1 MLVSLLIKN
10 YALIEHLNENFS
22 DGFTVITGE
31 TGAGKSILLGA
42 LSLVL
47 GSRADTSSLKD
58 KDVKAVIEAHFN
70 IENYNLSYFFEENE
84 LDYEKVTI
92 IRREI
97 LPNGKSRAY
106 VNDSP
111 VNLSVV
117 QDLSGYLIDIHSQYD
132 TRSLLDENYQLNFV
146 DTIAQNQIILKEYKE
161 HLAELKSIKNKIKD
175 LEITKE
181 NLAKEVNY
189 NSFLFDELENA
200 EIVIGNQKKYEE
212 ELEELNNV
220 ESIKENLEKVLH
232 IAIDE
237 NIGTLYQLKESKN
250 ALLKISNLSL
260 NYSNLLQRLDSQVIE
275 YQDVINDVQNFYEKI
290 SDNPDRINF
299 LNEKLQIL
307 YNLQKKHNAQTEE
320 ELISFKNKLSEK
332 LFISQ
337 NVDAE
342 IEKLKQKQHENIIKL
357 NSVSDIISNNR
368 KAVISKIEEEILQ
381 VIIPLG
387 MPNAKFNIDIQPT
400 KDFTDTGKDKI
411 KFLFSANKGL
421 QVDEIKKVAS
431 GGELSRIMLSLKSIL
446 AQYTKLPTI
455 IFDEIDTGVSGEISI
470 KMAEILK
477 NISKN
482 LQVFS
487 ITHLPQIAAKGK
499 QHLKV
504 YKSEKNNVTT
514 TQIKMLNS
522 EERVLEIAEMLSG
535 KSLSNS
541 AIEHAKTLL
550 H

>member
-47 GSRADTSSLKD
+47 GSRADTNSLKD
-58 KDVKAVIEAHFN
+58 KEVKAVIEAHFN
-70 IENYNLSYFFEENE
+70 IENYNLSDFFEENE
-84 LDYEKVTI
+84 LDYETLTI

-161 HLAELKSIKNKIKD
+161 HLAELKSIKNKIKN

-181 NLAKEVNY
+181 NLTKDVNY
-189 NSFLFDELENA
+189 NSFLFDELEKA

-237 NIGTLYQLKESKN
+237 NLGAINQLKESKN
-250 ALLKISNLSL
+250 ALSKISNISV
-260 NYSNLLQRLDSQVIE
+260 NYLNLLQRLEIQIIE
-275 YQDVINDVQNFYEKI
+275 YQDVINDVQNFYEKL

-307 YNLQKKHNAQTEE
+307 YNLQKKHNVQTEE
-320 ELISFKNKLSEK
+320 ELISIKNKLSEK
-332 LFISQ
+332 LFFSQ
-337 NVDAE
+337 NIDVE
-342 IEKLKQKQHENIIKL
+342 IQNLKQKQHENIIKL
-357 NSVSDIISNNR
+357 NSVSDKISNNR

-381 VIIPLG
+381 VIFPLG
-387 MPNAKFNIDIQPT
+387 MPNAKFKIDIQPT
-400 KDFTDTGKDKI
+400 QDFTDTGKDKI

-504 YKSEKNNVTT
+504 YKSEKDNVTT
-514 TQIKMLNS
+514 TQIKMLNN

-550 H
+550 Y